1 MNKLLEQARRA
12 LEANTKQGDAD
23 ALATCDDVLQH
34 DLNNPH
40 AMFMA
45 GTALYRMKQHG
56 LAAILFNT
64 ASQLNPNVAA
74 IWNNYAISLREYHP
88 KDAIHLLRK
97 ALECDPQH
105 YEAQKNLAA
114 CLGRVGGRDEA
125 IAINTKLMAENPD
138 DHDIPYN
145 LALDLLHT
153 DDWARAFDCYRHSE
167 GNAQRH
173 VRNYHA
179 DKQTPRWDCH
189 APGKIIIYGEQG
201 VGDEILAAASYR
213 LLNHW
218 NEQDGGAREFIIEC
232 DPRLEGI
239 FKRSFP
245 WAAVYGTRNKG
256 ELEWPT
262 EEEPDAAL
270 IAMAAFGEMSGAFD
284 PDMWKEEPWLT
295 PDPVLVKM
303 FTDLL
308 ARHGDGKKIGL
319 SWSGGAKDW
328 DRMER
333 TIPVEELGPI
343 TAIPDA
349 VVVSLE
355 YSDGP
360 KPEGVLDLSW
370 ATRKGVDLDVT
381 AALIASLDMVV
392 SVPQTVCDIAG
403 AVGTPLRALVSHNPP
418 WRFAEA
424 AGDAWIWEDVKTY
437 RKKEGGNWM
446 PVIATCAR
454 DIREGLA

>member
-1 MNKLLEQARRA
+1 MANLLEQARRA

-23 ALATCDDVLQH
+23 ALATCDDILQV

-45 GTALYRMKQHG
+45 GTALYRMKQTG
-56 LAAILFNT
+56 LAALIFNT
-64 ASQLNPNVAA
+64 ASQLKPDVAA
-74 IWNNYAISLREYHP
+74 VWNNYAISIREYHP
-88 KDAIHLLRK
+88 QDAIHLLKK
-97 ALECDPQH
+97 ALECDPTH
-105 YEAQKNLAA
+105 YEARKNLAA
-114 CLGRVGGRDEA
+114 CLGRVGGRAEA
-125 IAINTKLMAENPD
+125 IELNTHLMEENPSD
-138 DHDIPYN
+138 VDIPYN

-153 DDWARAFDCYRHSE
+153 DDWGRAFDCYRYSE

-179 DKQTPRWDCH
+179 DKPTPRWNGH
-189 APGKIIIYGEQG
+189 ALEKIVIYGEQG
-201 VGDEILAAASYR
+201 VGDEILASAAYQYMDSHPGVI
-213 LLNHW
+213 L
-218 NEQDGGAREFIIEC
+218 DC

-239 FKRSFP
+239 LKRSFP
-245 WAAVYGTRNKG
+245 WATVYGTRNEQ

-262 EEEPDAAL
+262 EEEPECAMM
-270 IAMAAFGEMSGAFD
+270 AMALFGEFMD
-284 PDMWKEEPWLT
+284 PEDRVEPWLV
-295 PDPVLVKM
+295 PDPVLVDM
-303 FTDLL
+303 FTKLL
-308 ARHGDGKKIGL
+308 DRHGSGKKIGL
-319 SWSGGAKDW
+319 SWSGGAKEW
-328 DRMER
+328 DRVER

-403 AVGTPLRALVSHNPP
+403 AVGTPLRALVSENPP

-424 AGDAWIWEDVKTY
+424 AGDAWVWKDVKTY
-437 RKKEGGNWM
+437 RKKRGGHWM
-446 PVIATCAR
+446 PIIAKCAR
-454 DIREGLA
+454 DLREDLV